1 MIEPLLK
8 MQIEA
13 NKVIDWL
20 NEGIRSNELT
30 RKEIIEGLPVLCVH
44 ILQYDKTMI
53 NSLILLLEEWIQ

>member
-1 MIEPLLK
+1 MIEPILK

-20 NEGIRSNELT
+20 NEGIKAKELT
-30 RKEIIEGLPVLCVH
+30 QMEIIEGLPVLCVH

-53 NSLILLLEEWIQ
+53 NSLILLLEELIQ